1 MFNEI
6 SETTFC
12 LKLVK
17 KQKILLIVFF
27 MNYSKNVKKIAV
39 CMRGSDFIF
48 DYDDK
53 ALLLQ

>member
-1 MFNEI
+1 MFHEI

-17 KQKILLIVFF
+17 KRKILLIVFF
-27 MNYSKNVKKIAV
+27 MNYSKNVKKIPV

-48 DYDDK
+48 DYVDK